1 MISTKPTNDSVL
13 DFAACDTTWRIGA
26 DSRRAAERAL
36 ARVRELEGSLNA
48 FDPASRVARLNAEG
62 AIVDADVARLVRRA
76 EEYRERT
83 RGVFDVARGAL
94 EHALKAYIR
103 GASDA
108 RPASA
113 PRASYH
119 VEGDRVETSAPLDL
133 NGLAKGY
140 IVDEA
145 HRALVVAGGRGFVDG
160 GGDIASPTGPVAI
173 MSPYAPDERIGVLDT
188 RWNVAT
194 SGNARRRRGDLDH
207 IYDARD
213 GRVGSRHDQV
223 TVVAKRDCMEADVL
237 ATTLCAIPLDEGAD
251 LLRPWEGVEALW
263 IGERT
268 MRATEGFDAHV
279 WHA

>member
-1 MISTKPTNDSVL
+1 MILTKPTNDSVL

-83 RGVFDVARGAL
+83 RGVFDIARGAL
-94 EHALKAYIR
+94 EHALKAYLR

-108 RPASA
+108 RPAPSL
-113 PRASYH
+113 RARYR
-119 VEGDRVETSAPLDL
+119 VEEDRVEASAPLDL

-145 HRALVVAGGRGFVDG
+145 HRALVAAGGRGFVDG
-160 GGDIASPTGPVAI
+160 GGDIAFPTGPVAI
-173 MSPYAPDERIGVLDT
+173 QSPYAPHERIGVLDT

-207 IYDARD
+207 VYDARD

-223 TVVAKRDCMEADVL
+223 TVVARRDCMEADAL
-237 ATTLCAIPLDEGAD
+237 ATTLCAA
-251 LLRPWEGVEALW
+251 LLQEWEGVEALW
-263 IGERT
+263 IGEGT